1 MLIVDGLTKRWP
13 DGSFALQGVS
23 FTAAPGQI
31 VALIGPSGAGKTT
44 LLRVIAGLETFQQGT
59 LDRSPGAVG
68 MVFQQPSLWPHLTLL
83 ENVALPL
90 RVTRGFPREESR
102 RLAAEELSRWG
113 LAHRC
118 AAYPSELSGGEQ
130 QRGAI
135 VRTLMLEPEVLC
147 LDEITSALDPEITS
161 DILRQI
167 LELKGTETIV
177 LLSTHQLAFAR
188 QSADLVLFLDGGK
201 VIEQG
206 SPASVLDDP
215 RGPRTRQFMIKARQ
229 LLSGLGATTRT
240 LPAPLPE
247 ARPPSPPRKRSW
259 GAAD

>member
-1 MLIVDGLTKRWP
+1 MLTVQKLTKRWP
-13 DGSFALQGVS
+13 GGSCALQDIS

-147 LDEITSALDPEITS
+147 LYEITSALDPEITS

-167 LELKGTETIV
+167 LELKGTATIV

-188 QSADLVLFLDGGK
+188 QSADHVLFLDGGR
-201 VIEQG
+201 VVEQG

-215 RGPRTRQFMIKARQ
+215 QEPRTRQFVAKARQ
-229 LLSGLGATTRT
+229 LYLGLSVQGTSTSS
-240 LPAPLPE
+240 PA
-247 ARPPSPPRKRSW
+247 AAVGPPRR
-259 GAAD
+259 